1 MLVLVPMLGDPCR
14 EQRLLVGV
22 RVLVL
27 VAMLGDPCREQR
39 LSVGG
44 SGAGAG
50 GDAAASTRAF
60 TASLELFG
68 RVAGLC
74 FPERLPSALNPQR
87 IHALLWIG
95 GSMRGV
101 RGNPQIWHSKPAPWQ
116 QSCTEQR

>member
-14 EQRLLVGV
+14 EQRLLVGVRVLVLVAMLGDPCREQRLSVGV

-60 TASLELFG
+60 TASLDLLG

-74 FPERLPSALNPQR
+74 FPERLPSALNP
-87 IHALLWIG
+87 
-95 GSMRGV
+95 
-101 RGNPQIWHSKPAPWQ
+101 P
-116 QSCTEQR
+116 